1 LLVPRAFSAE
11 ERSEC
16 RAIQAGRR
24 KQPATSNQ
32 QRGRGGAQRKPA
44 RYNPRAME
52 RITDYQVVIIGS
64 GPAGCTAALYLSRA
78 NIKAIVL
85 EGLQPGG
92 QLTITTDV
100 ENYPGFPEGIM
111 GPKLMDLMRQ
121 QAERFG
127 ATFKALE
134 PVESVNFRT
143 HPFEVKTESATFIA
157 PAVIVASGASAKQIG
172 IPSEVALQG
181 FGVSYCATCDGFFFK
196 EKEIVVVGGGDSA
209 MEEATFLTKF
219 AKKVTVVHRRSEL
232 RASKIMQDRALANPK
247 IEFLFDTTVDEV
259 LGSKENGVTGLKL
272 RNLQTNVVTDFATQG
287 LFVAIGHTPNTAP
300 YVDQLE
306 LDQAG
311 YICLSHRNSTATN
324 IQGVF
329 ACGDVVDHIYRQ
341 AITAAGSGCQAA
353 LDCER
358 WLTHE
363 RITERWGLAVGEE
376 ERVD

>member
-1 LLVPRAFSAE
+1 MRA
-11 ERSEC
+11 
-16 RAIQAGRR
+16 
-24 KQPATSNQ
+24 
-32 QRGRGGAQRKPA
+32 
-44 RYNPRAME
+44 AME
-52 RITDYQVVIIGS
+52 RVTDYQVIIIGS

-78 NIKAIVL
+78 NIKPLVL

-92 QLTITTDV
+92 QLTITTEV
-100 ENYPGFPEGIM
+100 ENYPGFPEGIL

-127 ATFKALE
+127 AEFRALE
-134 PVESVNFRT
+134 PVEKVSLT
-143 HPFEVKTESATFIA
+143 SHPFEVHTESKIYVA
-157 PAVIVASGASAKQIG
+157 PAVIIASGASAKQIG
-172 IPSEVALQG
+172 LPSERELSG

-196 EKEIVVVGGGDSA
+196 QKDIVVVGGGDSA

-219 AKKVTVVHRRSEL
+219 ANKVTVVHRRSEL
-232 RASKIMQDRALANPK
+232 RASKIMQDRAQSNPK
-247 IEFLFDTTVDEV
+247 IDFIFDTTVEEV
-259 LGSKENGVTGLKL
+259 IGSKEHGVSALKL
-272 RNLQTNVVTDFATQG
+272 RNLKTNEAWEMKAQG

-300 YVDQLE
+300 YVGQLE

-311 YICLSHRNSTATN
+311 YICLPHRNSTLTN

-329 ACGDVVDHIYRQ
+329 ACGDVVDHVYRQ

-363 RITERWGLAVGEE
+363 RITERWGLEKGEE
-376 ERVD
+376 ERIES